1 MGRYNMSGLQMY
13 GGDDL
18 GAFMSGEDVKESLM
32 AVGAGAVG
40 VLATGYVL
48 GMLPAD
54 MVEDPVS
61 NSRLKSV
68 IALGVGILGGR
79 AIHSYNRDL
88 GMAFVGAVGGNALA
102 AIAASWAPETFP
114 NGTALALAGGGIADA
129 DLAALSAT
137 VATNSGAYQ
146 APALSGGRFGAP
158 NVAQQTLMGGFGGTE
173 TASEEI
179 AAYSML
185 MNQQSAP
192 PPSF

>member
-1 MGRYNMSGLQMY
+1 MGRYSMSGLQMY
-13 GGDDL
+13 GDDL

-54 MVEDPVS
+54 MVADPVN
-61 NSRLKSV
+61 NSRLKST
-68 IALGVGILGGR
+68 IALAVGVLGGR
-79 AIHSYNRDL
+79 AIYNYNRDM

-102 AIAASWAPETFP
+102 ALIGSWAPETFP
-114 NGTALALAGGGIADA
+114 STALAGGIADA
-129 DLAALSAT
+129 DLAALGAT

-146 APALSGGRFGAP
+146 PPALGRLGAP
-158 NVAQQTLMGGFGGTE
+158 NVAAQQLMGTE
-173 TASEEI
+173 TSSEEI
-179 AAYSML
+179 AAYHTL
-185 MNQQSAP
+185 MNDQAAP

>member
-1 MGRYNMSGLQMY
+1 MGRYSMNGLQMY

-18 GAFMSGEDVKESLM
+18 GAFMSGEDLKESLM

-54 MVEDPVS
+54 MVADPVN
-61 NSRLKSV
+61 NSRLKSAL
-68 IALGVGILGGR
+68 ALGVGILGGR
-79 AIHSYNRDL
+79 AIYSYNRDM

-102 AIAASWAPETFP
+102 ALIGSWAPETFP
-114 NGTALALAGGGIADA
+114 NTALAGGIGDA

-146 APALSGGRFGAP
+146 PPSLSRALSAP
-158 NVAQQTLMGGFGGTE
+158 NVSAQSLMGTE
-173 TASEEI
+173 TSSEEI
-179 AAYSML
+179 AAYSHL
-185 MNQQSAP
+185 MDQQAAP